1 MGLLL
6 SKVVKMTEPI
16 LLRITGEVAAPRELT
31 FADLAAIDAQFQIA
45 DVSSLAGGRPGTAV
59 TLEGLLRFAVANSA
73 AQYLGLHAAADNFH
87 ASIPLDGV
95 REKAFLI
102 YAVNGQPL
110 SAKSGGPCRFFVPDH
125 LACRS
130 AEIDECA
137 NVKFVDTLELTAG
150 KGHDNRPH
158 DDAAHAALHANET
171 PHEH

>member
-1 MGLLL
+1 
-6 SKVVKMTEPI
+6 MTNSI
-16 LLRITGEVAAPRELT
+16 LRLTGEVAAPRELT
-31 FADLAAIDAQFQIA
+31 FADLAAIDSQYQIP
-45 DVSSLAGGRPGTAV
+45 DVSALAGGRKGTAV
-59 TLEGLLRFAVANSA
+59 TLEGLLQVAGVKSSA
-73 AQYLGLHAAADNFH
+73 KYLGLHAAADNFH

-102 YAVNGQPL
+102 YQLDGQPL
-110 SAKSGGPCRFFVPDH
+110 SVKAGGPCRFFVPDH

-137 NVKFVDTLELTAG
+137 NVKFVDTLEFTAG

-171 PHEH
+171 SHEH

>member
-1 MGLLL
+1 
-6 SKVVKMTEPI
+6 MTHELMNNEI
-16 LLRITGEVAAPRELT
+16 LLRIAGAVAQPRELT
-31 FADLAAIDAQFQIA
+31 FADLAAIDPQYQIA

-59 TLEGLLRFAVANSA
+59 TLEGLLRLAGASPEA
-73 AQYLGLHAAADNFH
+73 KYLGLHAAADNFH

-102 YAVNGQPL
+102 YQLHGQPL
-110 SAKSGGPCRFFVPDH
+110 DKKAGGPCRFFVPDH

-137 NVKFVDTLELTAG
+137 NVKFVDTLELTVE

-158 DDAAHAALHANET
+158 DDAAHAALHAKET
-171 PHEH
+171 GHQH